1 MHNSHVIRLF
11 HPTSR
16 LVAIARTVVR
26 LESLTKQN
34 RFRLLKRQD
43 CVILE
48 IQLLDQL
55 EAWER
60 LRCEVSEGAF
70 AETNNI
76 LFRRGEWEARALF

>member
-1 MHNSHVIRLF
+1 MLVCYQYWHAVGQDLHNSHVIRLF
-11 HPTSR
+11 HPAPR
-16 LVAIARTVVR
+16 LIAVARTVVR

-60 LRCEVSEGAF
+60 LRCEVSE
-70 AETNNI
+70 
-76 LFRRGEWEARALF
+76 